1 LIFKCKTK
9 ELYIFARNLQKSLE
23 TYADRKTNKKYLLTH
38 QSEQFMRRS
47 MTKIMATL
55 GLAAIISLSVS
66 ACQGEN
72 DTKQQDKTTTP
83 HSMDKDS

>member
-1 LIFKCKTK
+1 
-9 ELYIFARNLQKSLE
+9 
-23 TYADRKTNKKYLLTH
+23 
-38 QSEQFMRRS
+38 
-47 MTKIMATL
+47 MTKIIATL
-55 GLAAIISLSVS
+55 GLAAIVSLSMA